1 MALIRSVCRVAT
13 KYNWLTRTPSLWTR
27 LLLANTHPS
36 THPHL
41 YTRLSL
47 LRLLNFPAEA
57 PEAVLLDDS
66 HYGDEDVHAVVCVC
80 KSISGLRL
88 RQTNI
93 ACQCG
98 ETSVQLQ
105 WAGFPTITAV
115 VEVIGLGLGGG
126 GLRSRRVL
134 AHNRTHTSLIATV
147 CFFFG
152 CMDHLAFFPNASL
165 AFCIV
170 EGWQCIG
177 SATKSYQF
185 GVVWTLCFEGWR
197 GLAVDM

>member
-126 GLRSRRVL
+126 GGLEV
-134 AHNRTHTSLIATV
+134 TSGFGTQPNAYIVDCNCL
-147 CFFFG
+147 FFFWLYG
-152 CMDHLAFFPNASL
+152 SFGIFS
-165 AFCIV
+165 
-170 EGWQCIG
+170 QCLVGI
-177 SATKSYQF
+177 
-185 GVVWTLCFEGWR
+185 LHC
-197 GLAVDM
+197 